1 MAFNL
6 AFRAL
11 NFLRYTTILIL
22 IAGLYTSCNFSRYAK
37 KSYAYAKKNKPYDVV
52 IVPGV
57 PYQGKETS
65 DVMKMRLFW
74 AKHLYDS
81 GFTKNIIFSGS
92 AVYTPYVEGIVMKLM
107 ADSLGIP
114 SENTFS
120 ETRAEHSTENVYY
133 SWQMARELGFTK
145 IGLASD
151 PFQTGFLRSFMRRY
165 CPGMKG
171 VPIMMGTMDISEKRL
186 PEIDPSTAKV
196 DNFVSIVDKESFF
209 ERFRYTLGKRVKDE
223 HRLAR
228 KQKKVEEKASS
239 E

>member
-1 MAFNL
+1 MFVNL
-6 AFRAL
+6 AFRTL
-11 NFLRYTTILIL
+11 NFLRYTLILIL

-37 KSYAYAKKNKPYDVV
+37 KSYADAKKNKPFDVV

-81 GFTKNIIFSGS
+81 GITKNIIFSGA
-92 AVYTPYVEGIVMKLM
+92 AVYTPYVEGIVMKIM

-114 SENTFS
+114 SVNTFA

-133 SWQMARELGFTK
+133 SWLMARELGFKK

-151 PFQTGFLRSFMRRY
+151 PFQTGFLRSFMRRF

-171 VPIMMGTMDISEKRL
+171 VPIVIGTMNITEKNL
-186 PEIDPSTAKV
+186 PGIDPSSAKV
-196 DNFVSIVDKESFF
+196 DSFVSIVDRESFF
-209 ERFRYTLGKRVKDE
+209 KRFRYTLGKRVKDE

-228 KQKKVEEKASS
+228 KKKKTEEKASS
-239 E
+239 Q